1 MYNMIW
7 IRIEENHIPSL
18 TTKSKGFG
26 CKTYEP
32 KTKLKRVSNQSKLVR
47 ILIKI

>member
-1 MYNMIW
+1 MIR

-18 TTKSKGFG
+18 TNKSKGFG

-32 KTKLKRVSNQSKLVR
+32 KTKLKQVSNQSKLVR
-47 ILIKI
+47 TLIKI